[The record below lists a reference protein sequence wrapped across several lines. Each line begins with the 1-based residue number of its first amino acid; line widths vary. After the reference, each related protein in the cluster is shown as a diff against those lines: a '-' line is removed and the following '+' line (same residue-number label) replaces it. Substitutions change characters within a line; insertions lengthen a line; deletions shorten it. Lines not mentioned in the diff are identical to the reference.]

1 MYKAVEQCMSGVCV
15 CNVSVHVKLK
25 TKKNKKNG
33 ARTLVWWQAESLYI
47 QSSLVNKMWLWAK
60 KKKTGNQ
67 HLQRITDETQNDA
80 PIAEKYDPSITL
92 IGQQKYFLP
101 LKSWGIKD

>member
-25 TKKNKKNG
+25 TKKTKKTEPELLFDDRQKVFTYNHHLLTKCG
-33 ARTLVWWQAESLYI
+33 FGLKR
-47 QSSLVNKMWLWAK
+47 
-60 KKKTGNQ
+60 KKTGNQ